1 MLQVCGE
8 GNPPIESI
16 EIALSCPDSIISL
29 ASFSQVAY
37 PSTMDRK
44 NIVGWQIRQL
54 RIQKGMT
61 VAQLASALP
70 PSAILCAGEIAEVE
84 LQTRKIYDLEL
95 LGISRALGVRISEL
109 FGTPRRKRRAKKGLQ

>member
-84 LQTRKIYDLEL
+84 LQTRILYDFEL
-95 LGISRALGVRISEL
+95 LGICQALGVSIESL
-109 FGTPRRKRRAKKGLQ
+109 FATPQKNVRKSTK